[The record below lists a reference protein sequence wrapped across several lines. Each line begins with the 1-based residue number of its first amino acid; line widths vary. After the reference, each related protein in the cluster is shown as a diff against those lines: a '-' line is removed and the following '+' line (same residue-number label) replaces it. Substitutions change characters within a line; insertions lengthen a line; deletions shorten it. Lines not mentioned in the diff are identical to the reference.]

1 MSFFKDMVSVFK
13 KKELSFLES
22 RKEAEGVYS
31 FLFEKD
37 RDLTWKAGQYGLF
50 SIAHK
55 SIKNGTRPLSIS
67 SAPAENVVQF
77 TTRVTDQPSEFK
89 KALLELQPGMK
100 IKMGGPI
107 GAFSLNDTNP
117 SLLITGGIGITP
129 FRAMLKQIEAE
140 GKRDG
145 KAIQLLYID
154 SQQSYLFKDELDE
167 IAKKTATSITYLHER
182 DDLHQEIAKFI
193 ASYKDSGTFFVAGS
207 KSLVEATSTYIQN
220 QQIPKRNIKKD
231 VFFGY

>member
-22 RKEAEGVYS
+22 YKEADDVHS
-31 FLFEKD
+31 FLFEKKQ
-37 RDLTWKAGQYGLF
+37 DLTWKAGQYGLF

-67 SAPAENVVQF
+67 SAPVENVVRI
-77 TTRVTDQPSEFK
+77 TTRVSDKPSEFK
-89 KALLELQPGMK
+89 KALSELQPGMK

-117 SLLITGGIGITP
+117 SLLIAGGIGITP

-145 KAIQLLYID
+145 KAIQLLYLD
-154 SQQSYLFKDELDE
+154 SQQSYLFRDELDDL
-167 IAKKTATSITYLHER
+167 ANKTSISITYLHER

-193 ASYKDSGTFFVAGS
+193 ALYKENGTFFVAGS
-207 KSLVEATSTYIQN
+207 KSLVEATSTYIQS
-220 QQIPKRNIKKD
+220 QHISKRNIKKD